1 MKQKIIALAYI
12 SGQAYPSSSS
22 IVTIIIVIQFDVIK
36 REVFHQDVLLND
48 FRKPSACP
56 CKPSHQDSLG

>member
-1 MKQKIIALAYI
+1 MKRKDIALAYV
-12 SGQAYPSSSS
+12 SGQAYPSSS

-36 REVFHQDVLLND
+36 REVFHQDVLLDD